1 MPPIPKRQRVSW
13 AGVDVILVSFFVFI
27 PLQSDGDGW
36 LIAELMF
43 NLPRNDWLVP
53 NVISWTCLALLAL
66 LPWIWN
72 RTAYVTAGL
81 VGLAGLLMALFLYMT
96 KGDLLDNSPFA
107 VLFVLLPTLPFGVV
121 AILRGLFLL
130 NLFSAWHTRR

>member
-13 AGVDVILVSFFVFI
+13 AVVDLLLVSFFVVI
-27 PLQSDGDGW
+27 PLQRDGDGW

-43 NLPRNDWLVP
+43 DLSRNDWLVP
-53 NVISWTCLALLAL
+53 NVISWICLVLLAL

-72 RTAYVTAGL
+72 RIAYVIVGL
-81 VGLAGLLMALFLYMT
+81 LGLAGLLASLFLYMT
-96 KGDLLDNSPFA
+96 EGDWLDGSSFA
-107 VLFVLLPTLPFGVV
+107 VFFVLLPTLPFGVV
-121 AILRGLFLL
+121 AILRGFFLL